1 MEHDIDH
8 AYPNA
13 LWTLVVLAGMHLE
26 QKGIIENF
34 EHRTDD
40 DRDQILNYFAP
51 SKLWIRLE
59 EAFPPFDESFRKSD
73 YEWGELLLFAKRN
86 AIADLQEFDLR
97 TTLSKYTDRH
107 STLPPRTPS
116 QPSSSNTAMG
126 RLPLFVYRG
135 LVT

>member
-59 EAFPPFDESFRKSD
+59 EAFPPFDESFRTSD
-73 YEWGELLLFAKRN
+73 YAWGELLLFATRD
-86 AIADLQEFDLR
+86 AIAELQEFDWRTKLSKRSEERRVGKEGLR
-97 TTLSKYTDRH
+97 TVRSRG
-107 STLPPRTPS
+107 STI
-116 QPSSSNTAMG
+116 QEK
-126 RLPLFVYRG
+126 
-135 LVT
+135 

>member
-1 MEHDIDH
+1 M
-8 AYPNA
+8 
-13 LWTLVVLAGMHLE
+13 VVLAGKNLE
-26 QKGIIENF
+26 QKGSIENF

-86 AIADLQEFDLR
+86 AIAELQEFDWSTKLR
-97 TTLSKYTDRH
+97 RSEERSLGKECVWTCRSRVVPYH
-107 STLPPRTPS
+107 
-116 QPSSSNTAMG
+116 
-126 RLPLFVYRG
+126 
-135 LVT
+135 

>member
-1 MEHDIDH
+1 M
-8 AYPNA
+8 
-13 LWTLVVLAGMHLE
+13 VVLAGKNLE
-26 QKGIIENF
+26 QKGSIENF

-86 AIADLQEFDLR
+86 SIAELQEFDWR
-97 TTLSKYTDRH
+97 TEERRVGKECVSTCRSRWSPYHKKKTYKDKYIV
-107 STLPPRTPS
+107 
-116 QPSSSNTAMG
+116 A
-126 RLPLFVYRG
+126 
-135 LVT
+135 